1 MTCNISAQSAN
12 SVIDCDM
19 LTGLGDV
26 GTDTGTF
33 LGNLAPGIGKFLLIL
48 AVFGGVA
55 GIIGAVIYL
64 VRKKM
69 KV

>member
-1 MTCNISAQSAN
+1 MTA
-12 SVIDCDM
+12 VIEADM
-19 LTGLGDV
+19 LEGLPSIGN
-26 GTDTGTF
+26 DTGNF
-33 LGNLAPGIGKFLLIL
+33 LGNLAPGVGKFLLIL
-48 AVFGGVA
+48 AVFGGIA